1 MREYELVYIFKS
13 ALAEDEVDRKLE
25 RFHAVLED
33 GESEITAVERWGKQQ
48 LSYPIRNETNGT
60 YVVVQFA
67 ADPSPLAELE
77 RRLKLDEDLLRYLI
91 VLNEGELPT
100 KPSTRGEEEEED
112 EEDEEGEEDEESGG
126 DEAADEEDG
135 DEAADDEEED

>member
-67 ADPSPLAELE
+67 ADPSLLAELE

-100 KPSTRGEEEEED
+100 KPSTRGEEEED
-112 EEDEEGEEDEESGG
+112 EEDEESGG
-126 DEAADEEDG
+126 DEAADDEDG

>member
-67 ADPSPLAELE
+67 ADPSLLAELE

-100 KPSTRGEEEEED
+100 KPSTRGEEDED
-112 EEDEEGEEDEESGG
+112 EEDEEDEESGG
-126 DEAADEEDG
+126 DRAADEEDG

>member
-13 ALAEDEVDRKLE
+13 ALAEEEVERKLE
-25 RFHAVLED
+25 RFHAVLENGD
-33 GESEITAVERWGKQQ
+33 SEITAVERWGKQQ
-48 LSYPIRNETNGT
+48 LAFPIRNETNGT

-67 ADPSPLAELE
+67 AEPSLLAELE

-100 KPSTRGEEEEED
+100 PPSMRGEDEEEED
-112 EEDEEGEEDEESGG
+112 EDDEGESGR
-126 DEAADEEDG
+126 
-135 DEAADDEEED
+135 DEEED